1 MKQNKR
7 ASTIA
12 PGAEKIFRADR
23 ADNQLALSGRAQ
35 ALTGIAALVIVSI
48 CST

>member
-7 ASTIA
+7 ASTLA
-12 PGAEKIFRADR
+12 PGAEKISRADR

-35 ALTGIAALVIVSI
+35 ALTGTAALITGSA
-48 CST
+48 CFA